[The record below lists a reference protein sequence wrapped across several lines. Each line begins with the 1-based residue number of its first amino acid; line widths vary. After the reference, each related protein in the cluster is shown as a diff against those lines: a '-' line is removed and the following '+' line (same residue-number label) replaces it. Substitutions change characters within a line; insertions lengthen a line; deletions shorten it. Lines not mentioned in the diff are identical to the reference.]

1 MTDHHLAPLL
11 GALLTAESKTC
22 QGAVVRVGAASLS
35 QEELISA
42 ASAVA
47 ERIAGAQAVAIDATA
62 SVETIVAVVGCVMAG
77 VAAVPVPPDSG
88 PSERTHILRDSGAD
102 LILSAATDDWG
113 IPSMPVDTSARSS
126 VPLPKPPCSQTT
138 AFIMYTSGT
147 TGAPKGVQLSQGAV
161 SAGLDGVSD
170 AWAWTADDVLVHGL
184 PLFHVHGLLLG
195 VIGALRQGSPL
206 IHTVRPT
213 PAAYAAAGGTLYF
226 GVPTVWSRVCADEP
240 AAKQLTSARLLVSGS
255 APLPVPIFQM
265 MRTLTGH
272 SPIERYGMSETM
284 ITVSARAGEKCRAG
298 WVGQPVRGVKTRLRD
313 DSGNEVPHDG
323 ETIGQLQVS
332 GATLFDGYLGQP
344 DKTAAEFTADGWF
357 KTGDMAVIDAD
368 GFHRI
373 AGRESID
380 LIKSGGYRV
389 GAGEVEQALLNHPGV
404 REAAVVGVP
413 DDDLGQRI
421 VAYVVSEGVEC
432 DVLSDFVASTLSV
445 HKRPREIRTVQELPR
460 NAMGK
465 VQKRNLIDQPLA
477 SAPQFAPGDGTAL

>member
-1 MTDHHLAPLL
+1 MSDHHLVPLL
-11 GALLTAESKTC
+11 GALLTTDSESCK
-22 QGAVVRVGAASLS
+22 GAVVRVGADSLS
-35 QEELISA
+35 REKLVNA

-47 ERIAGAQAVAIDATA
+47 ERIAGAGVVAIDATA
-62 SVETIVAVVGCVMAG
+62 SLETIVAVVGCVMAG
-77 VAAVPVPPDSG
+77 VAAVPIPADSG
-88 PSERTHILRDSGAD
+88 PTERTHILKDSRAE
-102 LILSAATDDWG
+102 LILSAATNDFG
-113 IPSMPVDTSARSS
+113 IPSMPVDTAAKSS
-126 VPLPKPPCSQTT
+126 VCLPEPSSHTT

-147 TGAPKGVQLSQGAV
+147 TGSPKGVLLSRGAIA
-161 SAGLDGVSD
+161 AGLDGVAD

-184 PLFHVHGLLLG
+184 PLFHVHGLLVG
-195 VIGALRQGSPL
+195 VLGALRQGSAL

-226 GVPTVWSRVCADEP
+226 GVPTVWSRVCADKP
-240 AAKQLTSARLLVSGS
+240 AARRLSSARLLVSGS
-255 APLPVPIFQM
+255 APLPVRVFET

-272 SPIERYGMSETM
+272 SPIERYGMSETL
-284 ITVSARAGEKCRAG
+284 ITLSARAGEERRAG
-298 WVGQPVRGVKTRLRD
+298 WVGQPVRGVRTRLRN

-323 ETIGQLQVS
+323 ETVGQLQVS

-357 KTGDMAVIDAD
+357 RTGDMAVIDAD

-380 LIKSGGYRV
+380 MIKSGGYRI

-413 DDDLGQRI
+413 DDDLGQRV
-421 VAYVVSEGVEC
+421 VAYVVSEGVDC
-432 DVLSDFVASTLSV
+432 DVLSDFVATTLSV

-465 VQKRNLIDQPLA
+465 VQKLDLIDRPA
-477 SAPQFAPGDGTAL
+477 V